1 MALCPKLI
9 SSKFL
14 VIYIVHQIIKVG
26 FVIWV
31 IFFHLKTSATKFILN
46 VTTPGKQQ
54 GEGEFTIAAC
64 VTVDQQV

>member
-26 FVIWV
+26 CV

-46 VTTPGKQQ
+46 VTIPGKQQ